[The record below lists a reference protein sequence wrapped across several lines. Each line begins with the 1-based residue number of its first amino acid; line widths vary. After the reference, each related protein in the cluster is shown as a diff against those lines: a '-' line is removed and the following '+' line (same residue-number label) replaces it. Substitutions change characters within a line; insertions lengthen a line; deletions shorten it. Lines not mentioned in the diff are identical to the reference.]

1 MILNGN
7 LTFDTYFCRINLEK
21 MSLNSVF
28 QFLVPKDKK
37 FFPLFEQ
44 STSNLILMAT
54 ALHEVVNLPSLERND
69 LFQKIEEMEQ
79 IGDEITR
86 QTNIEL
92 SSNFITPF
100 DREDIHALITSI
112 DNIAGNIHG
121 ASNRMKLY
129 QVDKITKSIRKLT
142 EINLE
147 ACHHID
153 VAVKELKNLKNL
165 KNITDACAKIN
176 KLENKSD
183 TVYDK
188 AVADLFENETDPKNI
203 IKYKEVLSVLETA
216 VDKCKGV
223 ASVLETIAVKHS

>member
-1 MILNGN
+1 MLNGN
-7 LTFDTYFCRINLEK
+7 LTLVAYFCRINIK
-21 MSLNSVF
+21 TMSLNSVF

-44 STSNLILMAT
+44 STNNLILMAT
-54 ALHEVVNLPSLERND
+54 ALHEVVNLPFNERNE
-69 LFQKIEEMEQ
+69 LLQKIDEMEQ

-100 DREDIHALITSI
+100 DREDIYALITAI
-112 DNIAGNIHG
+112 DNIAGNING
-121 ASNRMKLY
+121 AASRMKLY

-147 ACHHID
+147 ACQHID
-153 VAVKELKNLKNL
+153 AAVKELKSF
-165 KNITDACAKIN
+165 KNIKKIIEACAKIN

-183 TVYDK
+183 VVYDK
-188 AVADLFENETDPKNI
+188 AVADLFENETDTKNI